1 MGYLDLHA
9 HVLPAV
15 DDGATDNDTGLTM
28 LRALGAMGY
37 EVVTATPH
45 QKASQFLPS
54 LEKIRAAHTALA
66 GAVPGLRLAL
76 AAENYWDDVFFER
89 WRGGAIPSYD
99 DGRAFLFEIPT
110 DELPVSFEDTL
121 FRIASSGKLPVLAHP
136 ERYRPFWSD
145 VDRLARLAAQTALVV
160 DLGALAGH
168 HGWRE
173 KGFARRLVAERIAHA
188 VATDVH
194 APSDLR
200 GAGEGIRWI
209 QKKLGPDA
217 ITRLLVDNPRAILA
231 GELPDP

>member
-1 MGYLDLHA
+1 MGYVDLHA
-9 HVLPAV
+9 HVLPAL
-15 DDGATDNDTGLTM
+15 DDGAPDLETSLTL
-28 LRALGAMGY
+28 LRALLAMGY

-45 QKASQFLPS
+45 QKAAQFLPS
-54 LEKIRAAHTALA
+54 LEKIRAAHASLA

-89 WRGGAIPSYD
+89 SRAQAIPSYD
-99 DGRAFLFEIPT
+99 DGRAFLFEIPP
-110 DELPVSFEDTL
+110 EEIPVSFEEHL
-121 FRIASSGKLPVLAHP
+121 FRIATHGKLPVLAHP

-145 VDRLARLAAQTALVV
+145 VDRLARLGEQTALLV
-160 DLGALAGH
+160 DLGALAGN

-173 KGFARRLVAERIAHA
+173 KGVARRLVADRIAHA
-188 VATDVH
+188 VASDVH

-200 GAGEGIRWI
+200 SAGEGIRWI
-209 QKKLGPDA
+209 QKKLGPEA